1 MTGTIGAIV
10 SSPRK
15 LGFTLLSGKLT
26 LGAAGVC
33 SNAAAPCDYVG
44 RLGQSTLP
52 FSLMMLKGPGLPWGS
67 LCPNSSG
74 EEHGSHNNSAFQS
87 RSSLQKGNR
96 FDVVPGPDWG

>member
-33 SNAAAPCDYVG
+33 SNAAAPCDYVV
-44 RLGQSTLP
+44 RLGQSHPP
-52 FSLMMLKGPGLPWGS
+52 FLISDAEGS
-67 LCPNSSG
+67 RIAMGVS
-74 EEHGSHNNSAFQS
+74 
-87 RSSLQKGNR
+87 
-96 FDVVPGPDWG
+96 VP